1 MGAQPALNTPLVVT
15 PVDGEVAITGPDGL
29 AASLT
34 PQAAIAS
41 AERLMAAAKAI
52 TPAMDDEGVTY
63 QKPLG

>member
-1 MGAQPALNTPLVVT
+1 MTAQPAWNTPLVVT
-15 PVDGEVAITGPDGL
+15 AVNGEVAITGPDGL

-41 AERLMAAAKAI
+41 AERLIAAARAI
-52 TPAMDDEGVTY
+52 TPAMDDEGVAY

>member
-1 MGAQPALNTPLVVT
+1 MSVHAALDTPLVVA
-15 PVDGEVAITGPDGL
+15 PVEGDVVITGPDGL

-41 AERLMAAAKAI
+41 AERLLTAARAI